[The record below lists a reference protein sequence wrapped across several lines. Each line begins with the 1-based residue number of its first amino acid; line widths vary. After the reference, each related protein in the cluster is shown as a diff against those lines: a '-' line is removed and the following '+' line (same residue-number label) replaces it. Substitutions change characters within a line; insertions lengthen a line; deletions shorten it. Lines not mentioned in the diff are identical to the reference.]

1 MTDWQPILF
10 GVMAI
15 ALVVMAVVQTLAA
28 LVALKLA
35 RQTAGML
42 IELKRD
48 VAPLIEKATKL
59 SEDAARVASLA
70 VVQMERVDRLLVS
83 TAGRIDDTIVTVQ
96 RSLIEPARH
105 GAAAFAAVR
114 AAMAAVRGWRDR
126 GPASRDEEEALFVG

>member
-1 MTDWQPILF
+1 MTDWQPVLF

-42 IELKRD
+42 VELKRD
-48 VAPLIEKATKL
+48 IGPLIDKATKL
-59 SEDAARVASLA
+59 SDDAARVASLA

-83 TAGRIDDTIVTVQ
+83 TAERIDDTIVTVQ

-114 AAMAAVRGWRDR
+114 AAMAALRGWRDR
-126 GPASRDEEEALFVG
+126 GQAARDDEEALFVG

>member
-42 IELKRD
+42 EELKRD
-48 VAPLIEKATKL
+48 IAPLIEKATKL
-59 SEDAARVASLA
+59 SDDAARVASLA

-83 TAGRIDDTIVTVQ
+83 TAERIDDTIVTVQ

-114 AAMAAVRGWRDR
+114 AAFAAVSGWRER
-126 GPASRDEEEALFVG
+126 SSAAREEEEALFVG

>member
-1 MTDWQPILF
+1 MIDWQPVLL

-28 LVALKLA
+28 LVALKVA
-35 RQTAGML
+35 RQTVAML
-42 IELKRD
+42 EEIKRD
-48 VAPLIEKATKL
+48 LRPLIEKANKL
-59 SEDAARVASLA
+59 SDDAARVTALA

-83 TAGRIDDTIVTVQ
+83 TAERIDDTVVTVQ

-114 AAMAAVRGWRDR
+114 AALAAMRGWRER
-126 GPASRDEEEALFVG
+126 GAGARDEEEALFVG

>member
-1 MTDWQPILF
+1 MTDWQPVLF

-42 IELKRD
+42 VELQRD
-48 VAPLIEKATKL
+48 LAPLIEKATKL
-59 SEDAARVASLA
+59 SDDAARVASLA

-83 TAGRIDDTIVTVQ
+83 TAERIDDTIVTVQ

-114 AAMAAVRGWRDR
+114 AAMAALRGWRDR
-126 GPASRDEEEALFVG
+126 GPAARDEEEALFVG